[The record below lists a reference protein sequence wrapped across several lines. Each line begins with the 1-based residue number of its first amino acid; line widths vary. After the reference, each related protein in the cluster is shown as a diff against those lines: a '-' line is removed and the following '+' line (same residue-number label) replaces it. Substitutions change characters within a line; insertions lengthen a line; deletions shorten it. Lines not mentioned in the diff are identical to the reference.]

1 MILRIFIF
9 IILYNFP
16 FYAFGNTPVWQDL
29 KLDTLIKA
37 GDQKN
42 ILRYLDGKLGQAK
55 SLSPGWH
62 HYYQNMRSKALYR
75 SEKLE
80 ETLAS
85 SKIALELF
93 KTSKDSALLID
104 SWRTIAIAYNRLGK
118 LDSSLIF
125 TQFMYNYA
133 KVKGDYQMRRGSMM
147 LLGNIATQNK
157 RYQQGYDF
165 YNEALQESIKE
176 NDPVNLPVDYYNLGL
191 ADFFLKRFD
200 RAEANLSKA
209 LAFAEKNPD
218 LLLLV
223 RIYGSLSD
231 VAEKIGNPGK
241 QKFFLQKS
249 NAIAEKIGD
258 FRMLATSKTIL
269 MRMSLA
275 ELKYTE
281 AITLGNE
288 AKTYL
293 RRAPFPP
300 LEIQIDS
307 LLFVA
312 LKAQGKY
319 QQALTYYEAFSKKQ
333 REIINEKETE
343 KLNEVSA
350 RFNLEKKNLLIEK
363 QNAELLS
370 SKRAN
375 KINLLLITLL
385 LSLLISV
392 LFAYL
397 RERNFRT
404 RLFIKEKAA
413 DTQISALRK
422 HIENQQEQQ
431 GEAFNIIPATTSA
444 LQQQPVEPI
453 IDKSL
458 SLYNRIIELILKEKL
473 YLNPELDQKFFVQ
486 RLGTN
491 KAYLYDAIS
500 THGDANFKGMI
511 NRFRIDEAKI
521 AIQSMV
527 NEKKPINHESI
538 MHLSGFNS
546 KSTFYRLFKAQTG
559 LTPLEYA
566 EEYERDL
573 NKTKLTS

>member
-176 NDPVNLPVDYYNLGL
+176 NDPVNLPVDYYNLGI

>member
-42 ILRYLDGKLGQAK
+42 ILRYLDEKLGQAK